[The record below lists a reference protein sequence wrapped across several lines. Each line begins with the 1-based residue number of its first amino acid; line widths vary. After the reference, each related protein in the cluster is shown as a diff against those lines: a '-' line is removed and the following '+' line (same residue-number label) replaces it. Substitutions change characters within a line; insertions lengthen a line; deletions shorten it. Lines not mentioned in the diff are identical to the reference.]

1 MTMNRLNMNK
11 NPLLSITDLI
21 DFPSIKPEHVVPGMK
36 SLIEEAQNTLNVVT
50 QDSTPAT
57 WDDVITPLEKK
68 TLALSRA
75 WGAVSHLMSVCDE
88 PELRKA
94 YNEALPL
101 VTQFWIGLS
110 QSNLSQKY
118 KAIRESDEYAKLSA
132 VRQRIID
139 EELVDFKLAGAF
151 LPDDKKTQ
159 LKSVKEALAQESQKF
174 SENLLDAT
182 NAYSLLVEDEKE
194 LAGIP
199 ADDIASFKETAE
211 AAGQQG
217 WRITLQIPHYLAVL
231 QYAQNRKLRETLYH
245 AYVTRASELD
255 FEGKFNNND
264 VMRRIVELRA
274 QEASLLGYQNYG
286 EVSLATKMAKSPAEV
301 IAFLRD
307 LAQKSL
313 PQAKEDMNEVKTFA
327 KDKLGISDP
336 QSWDLPYASEKLRE
350 ARYSFSDQE
359 VKQYFTLPAVFSG
372 LFGLVQKL
380 FDIRIVKDT
389 APVWHPDVQ
398 FFRIENK
405 DGEKIAQFYMDLYA
419 RPNKRGGAWMDND
432 RTRNR
437 LYGTLQTPV
446 AYLVCNFAKP
456 VGGKP
461 ALLTH
466 DDVLTLFHE
475 FGHGLHHMLSRIEEP
490 AASGINGVEWDAVEC
505 PSQFMENFAWDWTV
519 LESLTSHVQTGEKL
533 PRTLYDKMLAA
544 KNFQS
549 AMAMVRQL
557 EFGLFDMRLHTEF
570 NPQKDTILGLLSNV
584 RKEVAVTH
592 QPDYNRFPN
601 SFSHIFA
608 GGYAAGYYSYK
619 WAEVLSSDAFSL
631 FEETGVLNPE
641 TGKKWLNE
649 VLAVGSSRPAME
661 SFIAFRGRAPR
672 IDALLRHSG
681 IRPIA
686 K

>member
-1 MTMNRLNMNK
+1 MSN
-11 NPLLSITDLI
+11 NPLLSINDLI
-21 DFPSIKPEHVVPGMK
+21 DFPAIKPEHVVPAMK
-36 SLIEEAQNTLNVVT
+36 SLIADAQETLSIVT
-50 QDSTPAT
+50 QDLTSAT

-94 YNEALPL
+94 YNEALPI

-110 QSNLSQKY
+110 QSSLSQKY
-118 KAIRESDEYAKLSA
+118 KAIKESDGFKNLSA
-132 VRQRIID
+132 VRQRIIN
-139 EELVDFKLAGAF
+139 EELIDFKLAGAF
-151 LPDDKKTQ
+151 LPEDKKAE
-159 LKSVKEALAQESQKF
+159 LKTVKETLAQESQKF

-182 NAYSLLVEDEKE
+182 NAYGLLVDDEKD

-199 ADDIASFKETAE
+199 ADDIAAFKETAQ
-211 AAGQQG
+211 AANQEGY
-217 WRITLQIPHYLAVL
+217 RITLQIPHYLAVL

-245 AYVTRASELD
+245 AYVIRASELD
-255 FEGKFNNND
+255 FDGKFNNND

-274 QEASLLGYQNYG
+274 QEARLLGYKNYG
-286 EVSLATKMAKSPAEV
+286 EVSLATKMAKTPQEV
-301 IAFLRD
+301 VAFLRD

-313 PQAKEDMNEVKTFA
+313 PQAKADMAEVKAFA
-327 KDKLGISDP
+327 KDNLGIADP

-350 ARYSFSDQE
+350 ARYAYSDQE
-359 VKQYFTLPAVFSG
+359 VKQYFTLPAVFNG
-372 LFGLVQKL
+372 LFGLVQTL
-380 FDIRIVKDT
+380 FNIRIVKDN

-398 FFRIENK
+398 FFRIENAQ
-405 DGEKIAQFYMDLYA
+405 GEKIAQFYVDLYA

-437 LYGTLQTPV
+437 LYGALQTPV

-456 VGGKP
+456 VGDKP

-490 AASGINGVEWDAVEC
+490 SASGINGVEWDAVEC

-533 PRTLYDKMLAA
+533 PRSLYDKMLAA

-557 EFGLFDMRLHTEF
+557 EFGLFDMLLHTEF
-570 NPQKDTILGLLSNV
+570 DSQKDNILDLLAQV
-584 RKEVAVTH
+584 REEVAVTQ

-601 SFSHIFA
+601 SFSHISA

-649 VLAVGSSRPAME
+649 VLAVGSSRPAMD
-661 SFIAFRGRAPR
+661 SFIAFRGRAPK

-681 IRPIA
+681 IKPIA

>member
-1 MTMNRLNMNK
+1 M
-11 NPLLSITDLI
+11 NPLLTINDLI

-36 SLIEEAQNTLNVVT
+36 ALIAEAQRVLDNVT
-50 QDSTPAT
+50 KESTPAT
-57 WDDVITPLEKK
+57 WENVITPLEKK

-94 YNEALPL
+94 YNEALPI

-118 KAIRESDEYAKLSA
+118 KAIRESEEFKNLSA
-132 VRQRIID
+132 VRQRIVN
-139 EELVDFKLAGAF
+139 EELIDFKLAGAF
-151 LPDDKKTQ
+151 LPKDKKAE
-159 LKSVKEALAQESQKF
+159 LKTVKESLAQESQKF

-182 NAYSLLVEDEKE
+182 NAYGLLVEDEKE

-211 AAGQQG
+211 AADQKGY
-217 WRITLQIPHYLAVL
+217 RITLQIPHYLAVL
-231 QYAQNRKLRETLYH
+231 QYADNRKLRETLYH

-264 VMRRIVELRA
+264 VMNRIVELRA
-274 QEASLLGYQNYG
+274 KEASLLGYRNYG
-286 EVSLATKMAKSPAEV
+286 EVSLATKMAKSPQEV
-301 IAFLRD
+301 VSFLRD

-313 PQAKEDMNEVKTFA
+313 PQAKADMAEVKTFA
-327 KDKLGISDP
+327 KEKLGIDDP

-350 ARYSFSDQE
+350 AQYAFSDQE
-359 VKQYFTLPAVFSG
+359 VKQYFTLPAVFKG
-372 LFGLVQKL
+372 LFGLVQTL
-380 FDIRIVKDT
+380 FNIRIVKDN

-398 FFRIENK
+398 FFRIENAQ
-405 DGEKIAQFYMDLYA
+405 GEKIAQFYMDLYA

-437 LYGTLQTPV
+437 LYGKLQTPV

-456 VGGKP
+456 VGDKP

-519 LESLTSHVQTGEKL
+519 IENLTSHVQTGEKL
-533 PRTLYDKMLAA
+533 PRSLYDKMLAA

-557 EFGLFDMRLHTEF
+557 EFGLFDMLLHTEF
-570 NPQKDTILGLLSNV
+570 DPAKDSIQSLLLKV
-584 RKEVAVTH
+584 RKEVAVTQ

-631 FEETGVLNPE
+631 FEQTGVLNSQ
-641 TGKKWLNE
+641 TGKKWLDE
-649 VLAVGSSRPAME
+649 VLAVGSSRPAMD
-661 SFIAFRGRAPR
+661 SFIAFRGRAPK

-681 IRPIA
+681 IKPIA

>member
-1 MTMNRLNMNK
+1 MSN
-11 NPLLSITDLI
+11 NPLLSINDLI
-21 DFPSIKPEHVVPGMK
+21 DFPAIKPEHVVPAMK
-36 SLIEEAQNTLNVVT
+36 SLIADAQETLSAVT

-68 TLALSRA
+68 TLPLSRA

-88 PELRKA
+88 PQLRKA
-94 YNEALPL
+94 YNEALPI

-110 QSNLSQKY
+110 QSSLSQKY
-118 KAIRESDEYAKLSA
+118 KAIKESDGFRNLSA
-132 VRQRIID
+132 VRQRIIN
-139 EELVDFKLAGAF
+139 EELIDFKLAGAF
-151 LPDDKKTQ
+151 LPEDKKAE
-159 LKSVKEALAQESQKF
+159 LKTVKETLAQESQKF

-182 NAYSLLVEDEKE
+182 NAYGLLVDDEKE

-199 ADDIASFKETAE
+199 ADDIAAFKETAQ
-211 AAGQQG
+211 AANQEGY
-217 WRITLQIPHYLAVL
+217 RITLQIPHYLAVL

-245 AYVTRASELD
+245 AYVIRASELD
-255 FEGKFNNND
+255 FDGKFNNND
-264 VMRRIVELRA
+264 VMRRIVDLRA
-274 QEASLLGYQNYG
+274 QEARLLGYRNYG
-286 EVSLATKMAKSPAEV
+286 EVSLATKMAKTHEEV
-301 IAFLRD
+301 VAFLRD

-313 PQAKEDMNEVKTFA
+313 PQAKADMAEVKAFA
-327 KDKLGISDP
+327 KDNLGIADP

-350 ARYSFSDQE
+350 ARYAYSDQE
-359 VKQYFTLPAVFSG
+359 VKQYFTLPAVFNG
-372 LFGLVQKL
+372 LFGLVQTL
-380 FDIRIVKDT
+380 FNIRIVKDN
-389 APVWHPDVQ
+389 ASVWHPDVQ
-398 FFRIENK
+398 FFRIENAQ
-405 DGEKIAQFYMDLYA
+405 GEKIAQFYVDLYA

-437 LYGTLQTPV
+437 LYGALQTPV

-456 VGGKP
+456 VGDKP

-490 AASGINGVEWDAVEC
+490 SASGINGVEWDAVEC

-533 PRTLYDKMLAA
+533 PRSLYDKMLAA

-557 EFGLFDMRLHTEF
+557 EFGLFDMLLHTKF
-570 NPQKDTILGLLSNV
+570 DSQKDNILDLLAEV
-584 RKEVAVTH
+584 RKEVAVTK

-649 VLAVGSSRPAME
+649 VLAVGSSRPAMD
-661 SFIAFRGRAPR
+661 SFIAFRGRAPK

-681 IRPIA
+681 IKPIA

>member
-1 MTMNRLNMNK
+1 MSN
-11 NPLLSITDLI
+11 NPLLSINDLI
-21 DFPSIKPEHVVPGMK
+21 DFPAIKPEHVVPAMK
-36 SLIEEAQNTLNVVT
+36 SLIADAQETLSIVT
-50 QDSTPAT
+50 QDLTPAT

-88 PELRKA
+88 PQLRKA
-94 YNEALPL
+94 YNEALPI

-110 QSNLSQKY
+110 QSSLSQKY
-118 KAIRESDEYAKLSA
+118 KAIKESDGFKNLSA
-132 VRQRIID
+132 VRQRIIN
-139 EELVDFKLAGAF
+139 EELIDFKLAGAF
-151 LPDDKKTQ
+151 LPEDRKAELKT
-159 LKSVKEALAQESQKF
+159 VKETLAQESQKF

-182 NAYSLLVEDEKE
+182 NAYGLLVDDEKG

-199 ADDIASFKETAE
+199 ADDIAAFKETAQ
-211 AAGQQG
+211 AANQEGY
-217 WRITLQIPHYLAVL
+217 RITLQIPHYLAVL

-245 AYVTRASELD
+245 AYVIRASELD
-255 FEGKFNNND
+255 FDGKFNNND
-264 VMRRIVELRA
+264 VMRRIVDLRA
-274 QEASLLGYQNYG
+274 QEARLLGYRNYG
-286 EVSLATKMAKSPAEV
+286 EVSLATKMAKTPEEV
-301 IAFLRD
+301 VAFLRD

-313 PQAKEDMNEVKTFA
+313 PQAKADMAEVKAFA
-327 KDKLGISDP
+327 KDNLGIADP

-350 ARYSFSDQE
+350 ARYAYSDQE
-359 VKQYFTLPAVFSG
+359 VKQYFTLPAVFNG
-372 LFGLVQKL
+372 LFGLVQTL
-380 FDIRIVKDT
+380 FNIRIVKDN

-398 FFRIENK
+398 FFRIENAQ
-405 DGEKIAQFYMDLYA
+405 GEKIAQFYVDLYA

-437 LYGTLQTPV
+437 LYGALQTPV

-456 VGGKP
+456 VGDKP

-490 AASGINGVEWDAVEC
+490 SASGINGVEWDAVEC

-519 LESLTSHVQTGEKL
+519 LGSLTSHVQTGEKL
-533 PRTLYDKMLAA
+533 PRSLYDKMLAA

-557 EFGLFDMRLHTEF
+557 EFGLFDMLLHTEF
-570 NPQKDTILGLLSNV
+570 DSQKDNILDLLAQV
-584 RKEVAVTH
+584 RKEVAVTQ

-631 FEETGVLNPE
+631 FEETGILNPE

-649 VLAVGSSRPAME
+649 VLAVGSSRPAMD
-661 SFIAFRGRAPR
+661 SFIAFRGRAPK

-681 IRPIA
+681 IKPIA

>member
-1 MTMNRLNMNK
+1 MSN
-11 NPLLSITDLI
+11 NPLLSINDLI
-21 DFPSIKPEHVVPGMK
+21 DFPAIKPEHVVPAMK
-36 SLIEEAQNTLNVVT
+36 SLIADAQETLTAVT

-57 WDDVITPLEKK
+57 WDDVITPLEKN
-68 TLALSRA
+68 TLSLSRA

-94 YNEALPL
+94 YNEALPI

-110 QSNLSQKY
+110 QSSLSQKY
-118 KAIRESDEYAKLSA
+118 KAIKESDGFKNLSA
-132 VRQRIID
+132 VRQRIIN
-139 EELVDFKLAGAF
+139 EELIDFKLAGAF
-151 LPDDKKTQ
+151 LPEDRKAELKT
-159 LKSVKEALAQESQKF
+159 VKETLAQESQKF

-182 NAYSLLVEDEKE
+182 NAYGLLVDDEKE

-199 ADDIASFKETAE
+199 ADDIAAFKETAQ
-211 AAGQQG
+211 AANQEGY
-217 WRITLQIPHYLAVL
+217 RITLQIPHYLAVL

-245 AYVTRASELD
+245 AYVIRASELD
-255 FEGKFNNND
+255 FDGKFNNND

-274 QEASLLGYQNYG
+274 QEARLLGYKNYG
-286 EVSLATKMAKSPAEV
+286 EVSLATKMAKTPQEV
-301 IAFLRD
+301 VAFLRD

-313 PQAKEDMNEVKTFA
+313 PQAKADMAEVKAFA
-327 KDKLGISDP
+327 KDNLGIADP

-350 ARYSFSDQE
+350 ARYAYSDQE
-359 VKQYFTLPAVFSG
+359 VKQYFTLPAVFNG
-372 LFGLVQKL
+372 LFGLVQTL
-380 FDIRIVKDT
+380 FNIRIVKDN

-398 FFRIENK
+398 FFRIENAQ
-405 DGEKIAQFYMDLYA
+405 GEKIAQFYVDLYA

-437 LYGTLQTPV
+437 LYGSLQTPV

-456 VGGKP
+456 VGDKP

-490 AASGINGVEWDAVEC
+490 SASGINGVEWDAVEC

-533 PRTLYDKMLAA
+533 PRSLYDKMLAA

-549 AMAMVRQL
+549 AMAMVHQL
-557 EFGLFDMRLHTEF
+557 EFGLFDMLLHTEF
-570 NPQKDTILGLLSNV
+570 DSQKDNILDLLAEV
-584 RKEVAVTH
+584 RKEVAVTK

-649 VLAVGSSRPAME
+649 VLAVGSSRPAMD

-681 IRPIA
+681 IKPIA

>member
-1 MTMNRLNMNK
+1 MSN
-11 NPLLSITDLI
+11 NPLLSINDLI
-21 DFPSIKPEHVVPGMK
+21 DFPAIKPEHVVPAMK
-36 SLIEEAQNTLNVVT
+36 SLIADAQETLSIVT
-50 QDSTPAT
+50 QDLTPAT

-88 PELRKA
+88 PQLRNA
-94 YNEALPL
+94 YNEALPI

-110 QSNLSQKY
+110 QSSLSQKY
-118 KAIRESDEYAKLSA
+118 KAIKESDGFKNLSA
-132 VRQRIID
+132 VRQRIIN
-139 EELVDFKLAGAF
+139 EELIDFKLAGAF
-151 LPDDKKTQ
+151 LPEDKKAE
-159 LKSVKEALAQESQKF
+159 LKTVKETLAQESQKF

-182 NAYSLLVEDEKE
+182 NAYGLLVDDEKD

-199 ADDIASFKETAE
+199 ADDIAAFKETAQ
-211 AAGQQG
+211 AANQEGY
-217 WRITLQIPHYLAVL
+217 RITLQIPHYLAVL

-245 AYVTRASELD
+245 AYVIRASELD
-255 FEGKFNNND
+255 FDGKFNNND
-264 VMRRIVELRA
+264 VMRRIVDLRA
-274 QEASLLGYQNYG
+274 QEARLLGYRNYG
-286 EVSLATKMAKSPAEV
+286 EVSLATKMAKTPEEV
-301 IAFLRD
+301 VAFLRD

-313 PQAKEDMNEVKTFA
+313 PQAKADMAEVKAFA
-327 KDKLGISDP
+327 KDNLGIADP

-350 ARYSFSDQE
+350 ARYAYSDQE
-359 VKQYFTLPAVFSG
+359 VKQYFTLPAVFNG
-372 LFGLVQKL
+372 LFGLVQTL
-380 FDIRIVKDT
+380 FNIRIVKDN

-398 FFRIENK
+398 FFRIENAQ
-405 DGEKIAQFYMDLYA
+405 GEKIAQFYVDLYA

-437 LYGTLQTPV
+437 LYGALQTPV

-456 VGGKP
+456 VGDKP

-490 AASGINGVEWDAVEC
+490 SASGINGVEWDAVEC

-533 PRTLYDKMLAA
+533 PRSLYDKMLAA

-557 EFGLFDMRLHTEF
+557 EFGLFDMLLHTEF
-570 NPQKDTILGLLSNV
+570 DSQKDNILDLLAEV
-584 RKEVAVTH
+584 RKEVAVTK

-641 TGKKWLNE
+641 TGQKWLNE
-649 VLAVGSSRPAME
+649 VLAVGSSRPAMD
-661 SFIAFRGRAPR
+661 SFIAFRGRAPK

-681 IRPIA
+681 IKPIA

>member
-1 MTMNRLNMNK
+1 MSN
-11 NPLLSITDLI
+11 NPLLSINDLI
-21 DFPSIKPEHVVPGMK
+21 DFPAIKPEHVVPAMK
-36 SLIEEAQNTLNVVT
+36 SLIADAQETLATVT

-68 TLALSRA
+68 TLSLSRA

-88 PELRKA
+88 PQLRKA
-94 YNEALPL
+94 YNEALPI

-110 QSNLSQKY
+110 QSSLSQKY
-118 KAIRESDEYAKLSA
+118 KAIKESDGFRNLSA
-132 VRQRIID
+132 VHQRIIN
-139 EELVDFKLAGAF
+139 EELIDFKLAGAF
-151 LPDDKKTQ
+151 LPEDKKAE
-159 LKSVKEALAQESQKF
+159 LKTVKETLAQESQKF

-182 NAYSLLVEDEKE
+182 NAYGLLVDDEKE

-199 ADDIASFKETAE
+199 ADDIAAFKETAQ
-211 AAGQQG
+211 ATNQDGY
-217 WRITLQIPHYLAVL
+217 RITLQIPHYLAVL

-245 AYVTRASELD
+245 AYVIRASELD
-255 FEGKFNNND
+255 FDGKFNNND
-264 VMRRIVELRA
+264 VMRHIVELRA
-274 QEASLLGYQNYG
+274 QEARLLGYKNYG
-286 EVSLATKMAKSPAEV
+286 EVSLATKMAKAPQEV
-301 IAFLRD
+301 VAFLRD

-313 PQAKEDMNEVKTFA
+313 PQAKADMAEVKAFA
-327 KDKLGISDP
+327 RDNLGIADP

-350 ARYSFSDQE
+350 ARYAYSDQE
-359 VKQYFTLPAVFSG
+359 VKQYFTLPAVFNG
-372 LFGLVQKL
+372 LFGLVQTL
-380 FDIRIVKDT
+380 FNIRIVKDN

-398 FFRIENK
+398 FFRIENAQ
-405 DGEKIAQFYMDLYA
+405 GEKIAQFYVDLYA

-437 LYGTLQTPV
+437 LYGSLQTPV

-456 VGGKP
+456 VGDKP

-490 AASGINGVEWDAVEC
+490 SASGINGVEWDAVEC

-533 PRTLYDKMLAA
+533 PRSLYDKMLAA

-557 EFGLFDMRLHTEF
+557 EFGLFDMLLHTEF
-570 NPQKDTILGLLSNV
+570 DSQKDNILDLLAEV
-584 RKEVAVTH
+584 RKEVAVTQ

-649 VLAVGSSRPAME
+649 VLAVGSSRPAMD
-661 SFIAFRGRAPR
+661 SFIAFRGRAPK

-681 IRPIA
+681 IKPIA

>member
-1 MTMNRLNMNK
+1 M
-11 NPLLSITDLI
+11 NPLLTLNDLI

-36 SLIEEAQNTLNVVT
+36 TLIAEAQAVLDNVT
-50 QDSTPAT
+50 KESTPAT
-57 WDDVITPLEKK
+57 WEDVITPLEKK
-68 TLALSRA
+68 TLTLSRA

-94 YNEALPL
+94 YNEALPI

-118 KAIRESDEYAKLSA
+118 KAIRESEEFKNLSA
-132 VRQRIID
+132 VRQRIVN
-139 EELVDFKLAGAF
+139 EELIDFKLAGAF
-151 LPDDKKTQ
+151 LPKDKKAE
-159 LKSVKEALAQESQKF
+159 LKTVKESLAQESQKF

-182 NAYSLLVEDEKE
+182 NAYGLLVEDEKE

-211 AAGQQG
+211 AADQKGY
-217 WRITLQIPHYLAVL
+217 RITLQIPHYLAVL
-231 QYAQNRKLRETLYH
+231 QYADNRKLRETLYH

-264 VMRRIVELRA
+264 VMNRIVELRA
-274 QEASLLGYQNYG
+274 KEASLLGYRNYG
-286 EVSLATKMAKSPAEV
+286 EVSLATKMAKSPQEV
-301 IAFLRD
+301 VSFLRD

-313 PQAKEDMNEVKTFA
+313 PQAKADMAEVKTFA
-327 KDKLGISDP
+327 KEKLGIDDP

-350 ARYSFSDQE
+350 AQYAFSDQE
-359 VKQYFTLPAVFSG
+359 VKQYFTLPAVFKG
-372 LFGLVQKL
+372 LFGLVQTL
-380 FDIRIVKDT
+380 FNIRIVKDN
-389 APVWHPDVQ
+389 APVWHPDVK
-398 FFRIENK
+398 FFRIENAQ
-405 DGEKIAQFYMDLYA
+405 GEKIAQFYMDLYA

-437 LYGTLQTPV
+437 LYGELQTPV

-456 VGGKP
+456 VGDKP

-519 LESLTSHVQTGEKL
+519 IENLTSHVQTGEKL
-533 PRTLYDKMLAA
+533 PRSLYDKMLAA

-557 EFGLFDMRLHTEF
+557 EFGLFDMLLHTEF
-570 NPQKDTILGLLSNV
+570 DPAKDSIQSLLLKV

-631 FEETGVLNPE
+631 FEETGVLNSQ
-641 TGKKWLNE
+641 TGKKWLDE
-649 VLAVGSSRPAME
+649 VLAVGSSRPAMD
-661 SFIAFRGRAPR
+661 SFIAFRGRAPK
-672 IDALLRHSG
+672 IDALLRRSG
-681 IRPIA
+681 IKPIA

>member
-1 MTMNRLNMNK
+1 MSN
-11 NPLLSITDLI
+11 NPLLSINDLI
-21 DFPSIKPEHVVPGMK
+21 DFPEIKPEHVVPAMK
-36 SLIEEAQNTLNVVT
+36 SLIADAQETLTAVT

-88 PELRKA
+88 PQLRKA
-94 YNEALPL
+94 YNEALPI

-110 QSNLSQKY
+110 QSSLSQKY
-118 KAIRESDEYAKLSA
+118 KAIKESDGFRNLSA
-132 VRQRIID
+132 VRQRIIN
-139 EELVDFKLAGAF
+139 EELIDFKLAGAF
-151 LPDDKKTQ
+151 LPEDKKAE
-159 LKSVKEALAQESQKF
+159 LKTVKETLAQESQKF

-182 NAYSLLVEDEKE
+182 NAYGLLVDDEKE

-199 ADDIASFKETAE
+199 ADDIAAFKETAQ
-211 AAGQQG
+211 AANQEGY
-217 WRITLQIPHYLAVL
+217 RITLQIPHYLAVL

-245 AYVTRASELD
+245 AYVIRASELD
-255 FEGKFNNND
+255 FDGKFSNND
-264 VMRRIVELRA
+264 VMRRIVDLRA
-274 QEASLLGYQNYG
+274 QEARLLGYRNYG
-286 EVSLATKMAKSPAEV
+286 EVSLATKMAKTPEEV
-301 IAFLRD
+301 VAFLRD

-313 PQAKEDMNEVKTFA
+313 PQAKADMAEVKAFA
-327 KDKLGISDP
+327 KDNLGIADP

-350 ARYSFSDQE
+350 ARYAYSDQE
-359 VKQYFTLPAVFSG
+359 VKQYFTLPAVFNG
-372 LFGLVQKL
+372 LFGLVQTL
-380 FDIRIVKDT
+380 FNIRIVNDN

-398 FFRIENK
+398 FFRIENAQ
-405 DGEKIAQFYMDLYA
+405 GEKIAQFYVDLYA

-437 LYGTLQTPV
+437 LYGALQTPV

-456 VGGKP
+456 VGDKP

-490 AASGINGVEWDAVEC
+490 SASGINGVEWDAVEC

-533 PRTLYDKMLAA
+533 PRSLYDKMLAA

-557 EFGLFDMRLHTEF
+557 EFGLFDMLLHTEF
-570 NPQKDTILGLLSNV
+570 DSQKDNILDLLAEV
-584 RKEVAVTH
+584 RKEVAVTK

-641 TGKKWLNE
+641 TGQKWLNE
-649 VLAVGSSRPAME
+649 VLAVGSSRPAMD
-661 SFIAFRGRAPR
+661 SFIAFRGRAPK

-681 IRPIA
+681 IKPIA

>member
-1 MTMNRLNMNK
+1 MST

-21 DFPSIKPEHVVPGMK
+21 DFPAIKPKHVVPGMK
-36 SLIEEAQNTLNVVT
+36 ALIDDAQKTLTVVT

-57 WDDVITPLEKK
+57 WDDVISPLEKK

-94 YNEALPL
+94 YNEALPI

-118 KAIRESDEYAKLSA
+118 KAIKEGREFKKLSS
-132 VRQRIID
+132 VRQRIIN
-139 EELVDFKLAGAF
+139 EELIDFKLAGAF
-151 LPDDKKTQ
+151 LPADKKAE
-159 LKSVKEALAQESQKF
+159 LKKVKETLAQESQKF

-182 NAYSLLVEDEKE
+182 NAYGLLVEDEKE

-211 AAGQQG
+211 AAGQKG
-217 WRITLQIPHYLAVL
+217 YRITLQVPHYLAVL

-245 AYVTRASELD
+245 PYVTRASEFD
-255 FEGKFNNND
+255 FEGKFNNNE
-264 VMRRIVELRA
+264 VMRHIVQLREE
-274 QEASLLGYQNYG
+274 EAKLLGYKNYG
-286 EVSLATKMAKSPAEV
+286 EVSLATKMADSPEQV
-301 IAFLRD
+301 VSFLRD
-307 LAQKSL
+307 LAHKSL
-313 PQAKEDMNEVKTFA
+313 PQAKADMTEVKAFA
-327 KDKLGISDP
+327 KEKLGIDDP

-350 ARYSFSDQE
+350 AQYAFSDQE
-359 VKQYFTLPAVFSG
+359 VKQYFTLPAVFGG
-372 LFGLVQKL
+372 LFGLVQTL
-380 FDIRIVKDT
+380 FNIRIVKDT
-389 APVWHPDVQ
+389 APIWHPDVQ
-398 FFRIENK
+398 FFRIENEQ
-405 DGEKIAQFYMDLYA
+405 GEKIAQFYMDIYA

-437 LYGTLQTPV
+437 LYGELQTPV

-456 VGGKP
+456 VGDKP

-533 PRTLYDKMLAA
+533 PRALFEKMLAA

-557 EFGLFDMRLHTEF
+557 EFGLFDMFLHTQF
-570 NPQKDTILGLLSNV
+570 NAQKDSILDLLNNV
-584 RKEVAVTH
+584 RKEVAVTD
-592 QPDYNRFPN
+592 QPAYNRFAN

-631 FEETGVLNPE
+631 FEETGILNPQ
-641 TGKKWLNE
+641 TGKKWLDE

-681 IRPIA
+681 IKPFA

>member
-1 MTMNRLNMNK
+1 MSN
-11 NPLLSITDLI
+11 NPLLSINDLI
-21 DFPSIKPEHVVPGMK
+21 DFPAIKPEHVVPAMK
-36 SLIEEAQNTLNVVT
+36 SLIADAQETLTAVT

-88 PELRKA
+88 PQLRKA
-94 YNEALPL
+94 YNEALPI

-110 QSNLSQKY
+110 QSSLSQKY
-118 KAIRESDEYAKLSA
+118 KAIKESDGFRNLSA
-132 VRQRIID
+132 VRQRIIN
-139 EELVDFKLAGAF
+139 EELIDFKLAGAF
-151 LPDDKKTQ
+151 LPEDKKAE
-159 LKSVKEALAQESQKF
+159 LKTVKETLAQESQKF

-182 NAYSLLVEDEKE
+182 NAYGLLVDDEKE

-199 ADDIASFKETAE
+199 ADDIAAFKETAQ
-211 AAGQQG
+211 AANQEGY
-217 WRITLQIPHYLAVL
+217 RITLQIPHYLAVL

-245 AYVTRASELD
+245 AYVIRASELD
-255 FEGKFNNND
+255 FDGKFNNND
-264 VMRRIVELRA
+264 VMRRIVDLRA
-274 QEASLLGYQNYG
+274 QEARLLGYRNYG
-286 EVSLATKMAKSPAEV
+286 EVSLATKMAKTPEEV
-301 IAFLRD
+301 VAFLRD

-313 PQAKEDMNEVKTFA
+313 PQAKADMAEVKAFA
-327 KDKLGISDP
+327 KDNLGIADP

-350 ARYSFSDQE
+350 ARYAYSDQE

-372 LFGLVQKL
+372 LFGLVQTL
-380 FDIRIVKDT
+380 FNIRIVKDN

-398 FFRIENK
+398 FFRIENAQ
-405 DGEKIAQFYMDLYA
+405 GEKIAQFYVDLYA

-437 LYGTLQTPV
+437 LYGSLQTPV

-456 VGGKP
+456 VGDKP

-490 AASGINGVEWDAVEC
+490 SASGINGVEWDAVEC

-533 PRTLYDKMLAA
+533 PRSLYDKMLAA

-557 EFGLFDMRLHTEF
+557 AFGLFDMLLHTEF
-570 NPQKDTILGLLSNV
+570 DSQKDNILDLLAEV
-584 RKEVAVTH
+584 RKEVAVTK

-641 TGKKWLNE
+641 TGQKWLNE
-649 VLAVGSSRPAME
+649 VLAVGSSRPAMD
-661 SFIAFRGRAPR
+661 SFIAFRGRAPK

-681 IRPIA
+681 IKPIA

>member
-1 MTMNRLNMNK
+1 MSN
-11 NPLLSITDLI
+11 NPLLSINDLI
-21 DFPSIKPEHVVPGMK
+21 DFPAIKPEHVVPAMK
-36 SLIEEAQNTLNVVT
+36 SLIADAQETLATVT

-68 TLALSRA
+68 TLSLSRA

-88 PELRKA
+88 PQLRKA
-94 YNEALPL
+94 YNEALPI

-110 QSNLSQKY
+110 QSSLSQKY
-118 KAIRESDEYAKLSA
+118 KAIKESDGFRNLSA
-132 VRQRIID
+132 VHQRIIN
-139 EELVDFKLAGAF
+139 EELIDFKLAGAF
-151 LPDDKKTQ
+151 LPEDKKAE
-159 LKSVKEALAQESQKF
+159 LKTVKETLAQESQKF

-182 NAYSLLVEDEKE
+182 NAYGLLVDDEKE

-199 ADDIASFKETAE
+199 DDDIVAFKETAQ
-211 AAGQQG
+211 AANQEGY
-217 WRITLQIPHYLAVL
+217 RITLQIPHYLAVL

-245 AYVTRASELD
+245 AYVIRASELD
-255 FEGKFNNND
+255 FDGKFNNND

-274 QEASLLGYQNYG
+274 QEARLLGYKNYG
-286 EVSLATKMAKSPAEV
+286 EVSLATKMAKTPQEV
-301 IAFLRD
+301 VAFLRD

-313 PQAKEDMNEVKTFA
+313 PQAKADMAEVKAFA
-327 KDKLGISDP
+327 KDNLGIADP

-350 ARYSFSDQE
+350 ARYAYSDQE
-359 VKQYFTLPAVFSG
+359 VKQYFTLPAVFNG
-372 LFGLVQKL
+372 LFGLVQTL
-380 FDIRIVKDT
+380 FNIRIVKDN
-389 APVWHPDVQ
+389 APVWYPDVQ
-398 FFRIENK
+398 FFRIENAQ
-405 DGEKIAQFYMDLYA
+405 GEKIAQFYVDLYA

-437 LYGTLQTPV
+437 LYGSLQTPV

-456 VGGKP
+456 VGDKP

-490 AASGINGVEWDAVEC
+490 SASGINGVEWDAVEC

-533 PRTLYDKMLAA
+533 PRSLYDKMLAA

-557 EFGLFDMRLHTEF
+557 EFGLFDMLLHTEF
-570 NPQKDTILGLLSNV
+570 DSQKDNILDLLAQV
-584 RKEVAVTH
+584 RKEVAVTQ

-649 VLAVGSSRPAME
+649 VLAVGSSRPAMD
-661 SFIAFRGRAPR
+661 SFIAFRGRAPK

-681 IRPIA
+681 IKPIA
-686 K
+686 NKEAV

>member
-1 MTMNRLNMNK
+1 MSN
-11 NPLLSITDLI
+11 NPLLSINDLI
-21 DFPSIKPEHVVPGMK
+21 DFPVIKPEHVVPAMK
-36 SLIEEAQNTLNVVT
+36 SLIADAQETLTAVT

-68 TLALSRA
+68 TLSLSRA

-88 PELRKA
+88 PQLRKA
-94 YNEALPL
+94 YNEALPI

-110 QSNLSQKY
+110 QSSLSQKY
-118 KAIRESDEYAKLSA
+118 KAIKESDGFKNLSA
-132 VRQRIID
+132 VRQRIIN
-139 EELVDFKLAGAF
+139 EELIDFKLAGAF
-151 LPDDKKTQ
+151 LPEDRKAELKT
-159 LKSVKEALAQESQKF
+159 VKETLAQESQKF

-182 NAYSLLVEDEKE
+182 NAYGLLVDDEKE
-194 LAGIP
+194 LGGIP
-199 ADDIASFKETAE
+199 DDDIAAFKETAQ
-211 AAGQQG
+211 AANQEGY
-217 WRITLQIPHYLAVL
+217 RITLQIPHYLAVL

-245 AYVTRASELD
+245 AYVIRASELD
-255 FEGKFNNND
+255 FDGKFNNND
-264 VMRRIVELRA
+264 VMRRIVDLRA
-274 QEASLLGYQNYG
+274 QEARLLGYRNYG
-286 EVSLATKMAKSPAEV
+286 EVSLATKMAKTPEEV
-301 IAFLRD
+301 VAFLRD

-313 PQAKEDMNEVKTFA
+313 PQAKADMAEVKAFA
-327 KDKLGISDP
+327 KDNLGIADP

-350 ARYSFSDQE
+350 ARYAYSDQE
-359 VKQYFTLPAVFSG
+359 VKQYFTLPAVFNG
-372 LFGLVQKL
+372 LFGLVQTL
-380 FDIRIVKDT
+380 FNIRIVKDN

-398 FFRIENK
+398 FFRIENAQ
-405 DGEKIAQFYMDLYA
+405 GEKIAQFYVDLYA

-437 LYGTLQTPV
+437 LYGSLQTPV

-456 VGGKP
+456 VGDKP

-490 AASGINGVEWDAVEC
+490 SASGINGVEWDAVEC

-533 PRTLYDKMLAA
+533 PRSLYDKMLAA

-557 EFGLFDMRLHTEF
+557 EFGLFDMLLHTEF
-570 NPQKDTILGLLSNV
+570 DSQKDNILDLLAQV
-584 RKEVAVTH
+584 RKEVAVTQ

-649 VLAVGSSRPAME
+649 VLAVGSSRPAMD
-661 SFIAFRGRAPR
+661 SFIAFRGRAPK

-681 IRPIA
+681 IKPIA

>member
-1 MTMNRLNMNK
+1 MSN
-11 NPLLSITDLI
+11 NPLLSITNLI
-21 DFPSIKPEHVVPGMK
+21 DFPAIKPEHVVPGMK
-36 SLIEEAQNTLNVVT
+36 ALIEEAQAALTEVT
-50 QDSTPAT
+50 KDTTPAT
-57 WDDVITPLEKK
+57 WDDVIAPLERK

-88 PELRKA
+88 PNLRKA
-94 YNEALPL
+94 YNEALPI

-118 KAIRESDEYAKLSA
+118 KAIKESESFKSLSA
-132 VRQRIID
+132 VRQRIIN
-139 EELVDFKLAGAF
+139 EELIDFKLAGAF
-151 LPDDKKTQ
+151 LPDEQKAELKT
-159 LKSVKEALAQESQKF
+159 VKESLAQESQKF

-211 AAGQQG
+211 ANNQKGF
-217 WRITLQIPHYLAVL
+217 RITLQVPHYLAVL

-245 AYVTRASELD
+245 AYVTRASEFD
-255 FEGKFNNND
+255 FDGKFNNND
-264 VMRRIVELRA
+264 VMRRIVALREK
-274 QEASLLGYQNYG
+274 EAKILGYHNYG
-286 EVSLATKMAKSPAEV
+286 EVSLATKMAESPEQV

-307 LAQKSL
+307 LAHKSL
-313 PQAKEDMNEVKTFA
+313 PQAKTDMAEVKTFA
-327 KDKLGISDP
+327 KEKLGIDDP
-336 QSWDLPYASEKLRE
+336 QSWDLPFASEKLRE
-350 ARYSFSDQE
+350 ARYAYSDQE
-359 VKQYFTLPAVFSG
+359 VKQYFTLPAVFKG
-372 LFGLVQKL
+372 LFGLVQTL
-380 FDIRIVKDT
+380 FNIRIVKDT
-389 APVWHPDVQ
+389 APMWHPDVQ
-398 FFRIENK
+398 FFRIENDK
-405 DGEKIAQFYMDLYA
+405 GEKIAQFYMDLYA

-437 LYGTLQTPV
+437 LYGALQTPV

-456 VGGKP
+456 VGDKP

-505 PSQFMENFAWDWTV
+505 PSQFMENFAWDWSV
-519 LESLTSHVQTGEKL
+519 LENLTSHVKTGEKL
-533 PRTLYDKMLAA
+533 PRALYDKMLAA

-557 EFGLFDMRLHTEF
+557 EFGLFDMLLHTSF
-570 NPQKDTILGLLSNV
+570 DSSKDDILTLLNEV
-584 RKEVAVTH
+584 RKEVAVTV
-592 QPDYNRFPN
+592 QPDYNRFAN

-649 VLAVGSSRPAME
+649 VLAVGSSRPAMD

-681 IRPIA
+681 IKPAA

>member
-1 MTMNRLNMNK
+1 MSN
-11 NPLLSITDLI
+11 NPLLSINDLI
-21 DFPSIKPEHVVPGMK
+21 DFPAIKPEHVVPAMK
-36 SLIEEAQNTLNVVT
+36 SLIADAQETLSIVT
-50 QDSTPAT
+50 QDLTPAT

-94 YNEALPL
+94 YNEALPI

-110 QSNLSQKY
+110 QSSLSQKY
-118 KAIRESDEYAKLSA
+118 KAIKESDGFKNLSA
-132 VRQRIID
+132 VRQRIIN
-139 EELVDFKLAGAF
+139 EELIDFKLAGAF
-151 LPDDKKTQ
+151 LPEDKKAE
-159 LKSVKEALAQESQKF
+159 LKTVKETLAQESQKF

-182 NAYSLLVEDEKE
+182 NAYGLLVDDEKD

-199 ADDIASFKETAE
+199 ADDIAAFKETAQ
-211 AAGQQG
+211 AANQEGY
-217 WRITLQIPHYLAVL
+217 RITLQIPHYLAVL

-245 AYVTRASELD
+245 AYVIRASELD
-255 FEGKFNNND
+255 FDGKFNNND
-264 VMRRIVELRA
+264 VMRRIVDLRA
-274 QEASLLGYQNYG
+274 QEARLLGYRNYG
-286 EVSLATKMAKSPAEV
+286 EVSLATKMAKTPEEV
-301 IAFLRD
+301 VAFLRD

-313 PQAKEDMNEVKTFA
+313 PQAKADMAEVKAFA
-327 KDKLGISDP
+327 KDSLGIADP

-350 ARYSFSDQE
+350 ARYAYSDQE
-359 VKQYFTLPAVFSG
+359 VKQYFTLPAVFNG
-372 LFGLVQKL
+372 LFGLVQTL
-380 FDIRIVKDT
+380 FNIRIVKDN

-398 FFRIENK
+398 FFRIENAQ
-405 DGEKIAQFYMDLYA
+405 GEKIAQFYVDLYA

-437 LYGTLQTPV
+437 LYGSLQTPV

-456 VGGKP
+456 VGDKP

-490 AASGINGVEWDAVEC
+490 SASGINGVEWDAVEC

-533 PRTLYDKMLAA
+533 PRSLYDKMLAA

-557 EFGLFDMRLHTEF
+557 EFGLFDMLLHTKF
-570 NPQKDTILGLLSNV
+570 DSQKDNILDLLAQV
-584 RKEVAVTH
+584 REEVAVTQ

-649 VLAVGSSRPAME
+649 VLAVGSSRPAMD
-661 SFIAFRGRAPR
+661 SFIAFRGRAPK

-681 IRPIA
+681 IKPIA

>member
-1 MTMNRLNMNK
+1 MSN
-11 NPLLSITDLI
+11 NPLLSINDLI
-21 DFPSIKPEHVVPGMK
+21 DFPAIKPEHVVPAMK
-36 SLIEEAQNTLNVVT
+36 SLIADAQETLSIVT
-50 QDSTPAT
+50 QDLTPAT

-88 PELRKA
+88 PQLRKA
-94 YNEALPL
+94 YNEALPI

-110 QSNLSQKY
+110 QSSLSQKY
-118 KAIRESDEYAKLSA
+118 KAIKESDGFKNLSA
-132 VRQRIID
+132 VRQRIIN
-139 EELVDFKLAGAF
+139 EELIDFKLAGAF
-151 LPDDKKTQ
+151 LPEDKKAE
-159 LKSVKEALAQESQKF
+159 LKTVKETLAQESQKF

-182 NAYSLLVEDEKE
+182 NAYGLLVDDEKD

-199 ADDIASFKETAE
+199 ADDIAAFKETAQ
-211 AAGQQG
+211 AANQEGY
-217 WRITLQIPHYLAVL
+217 RITLQIPHYLAVL

-245 AYVTRASELD
+245 AYVIRASELD
-255 FEGKFNNND
+255 FDGKFNNND
-264 VMRRIVELRA
+264 VMRRIVDLRA
-274 QEASLLGYQNYG
+274 QEARLLGYRNYG
-286 EVSLATKMAKSPAEV
+286 EVSLATKMAKTPEEV
-301 IAFLRD
+301 VAFLRD

-313 PQAKEDMNEVKTFA
+313 PQAKADMAEVKAFA
-327 KDKLGISDP
+327 KDSLGIADP

-350 ARYSFSDQE
+350 ARYAYSDQE
-359 VKQYFTLPAVFSG
+359 VKQYFTLPAVFNG
-372 LFGLVQKL
+372 LFGLVQTL
-380 FDIRIVKDT
+380 FNIRIVKDN
-389 APVWHPDVQ
+389 APLWHPDVQ
-398 FFRIENK
+398 FFRIENAQ
-405 DGEKIAQFYMDLYA
+405 GEKIAQFYVDLYA

-437 LYGTLQTPV
+437 LYGSLQTPV

-456 VGGKP
+456 VGDKP

-490 AASGINGVEWDAVEC
+490 SASGINGVEWDAVEC

-533 PRTLYDKMLAA
+533 PRSLYDKMLAA

-557 EFGLFDMRLHTEF
+557 EFGLFDMLLHTKF
-570 NPQKDTILGLLSNV
+570 DSQKDNILDLLAQV
-584 RKEVAVTH
+584 RKEVAVTQ

-649 VLAVGSSRPAME
+649 VLAVGSSRPAMD
-661 SFIAFRGRAPR
+661 SFIAFRGRAPK

-681 IRPIA
+681 IKPIA

>member
-1 MTMNRLNMNK
+1 M
-11 NPLLSITDLI
+11 NPLLTINDLI

-36 SLIEEAQNTLNVVT
+36 TLIAEAQAVLDNVT
-50 QDSTPAT
+50 KESTPAT
-57 WDDVITPLEKK
+57 WEDVVTPLEKK
-68 TLALSRA
+68 TLTLSRA

-94 YNEALPL
+94 YNEALPI

-118 KAIRESDEYAKLSA
+118 KAIRESEGFKDLSA
-132 VRQRIID
+132 VRQRIVN
-139 EELVDFKLAGAF
+139 EELIDFKLAGAF
-151 LPDDKKTQ
+151 LPEDKKAE
-159 LKSVKEALAQESQKF
+159 LKKVKESLAQESQKF

-182 NAYSLLVEDEKE
+182 NAYGLLVEDEKE

-211 AAGQQG
+211 AADQKGY
-217 WRITLQIPHYLAVL
+217 RITLQIPHYLAVL
-231 QYAQNRKLRETLYH
+231 QYADNRKLRETLYH

-255 FEGKFNNND
+255 FEGKFNNNE
-264 VMRRIVELRA
+264 VMKRIVELRA
-274 QEASLLGYQNYG
+274 TEASLLGYHNYG
-286 EVSLATKMAKSPAEV
+286 EVSLATKMANTPKEV
-301 IAFLRD
+301 VSFLRD

-313 PQAKEDMNEVKTFA
+313 PQAKADMAEVKAFA
-327 KDKLGISDP
+327 KEKLGIEDP

-350 ARYSFSDQE
+350 AQYAFSDQE
-359 VKQYFTLPAVFSG
+359 VKQYFTLPAVFKG
-372 LFGLVQKL
+372 LFGLVQTL
-380 FDIRIVKDT
+380 FNIRIVKDR

-398 FFRIENK
+398 FFRIENAQ
-405 DGEKIAQFYMDLYA
+405 GEKIAQFYMDLYA

-437 LYGTLQTPV
+437 LYGELQTPV

-456 VGGKP
+456 VGDKP

-519 LESLTSHVQTGEKL
+519 IENLTARVQTGEKL
-533 PRTLYDKMLAA
+533 PRSLYDKMLAA

-557 EFGLFDMRLHTEF
+557 EFGLFDMLLHTEF
-570 NPQKDTILGLLSNV
+570 DPTKDSIQSLLLKV

-619 WAEVLSSDAFSL
+619 WAEVLSSDAFAL
-631 FEETGVLNPE
+631 FEETGVLNPQ
-641 TGKKWLNE
+641 TGKKWLDE
-649 VLAVGSSRPAME
+649 VLAVGSSRPAMD
-661 SFIAFRGRAPR
+661 SFIAFRGRAPK

-681 IRPIA
+681 IKPIA

>member
-1 MTMNRLNMNK
+1 MTT
-11 NPLLSITDLI
+11 NPLLSITNLI
-21 DFPSIKPEHVVPGMK
+21 DFPAIKPQHVVPGMK

-118 KAIRESDEYAKLSA
+118 KAIRESDKYAKLSA

-182 NAYSLLVEDEKE
+182 NAYGLLVEDEKE

-264 VMRRIVELRA
+264 VMRRIVELRE
-274 QEASLLGYQNYG
+274 QESSLLGYQNYG

-301 IAFLRD
+301 IAFLLD

-570 NPQKDTILGLLSNV
+570 NPQKDTILGLLSDV

-661 SFIAFRGRAPR
+661 SFITFRGRAPR

>member
-1 MTMNRLNMNK
+1 MST

-21 DFPSIKPEHVVPGMK
+21 DFPAIKPEHVVPGMK
-36 SLIEEAQNTLNVVT
+36 ALIDDAQKTLAVVT

-57 WDDVITPLEKK
+57 WDDVISPLEKK

-88 PELRKA
+88 PKLRKA
-94 YNEALPL
+94 YNEALPI

-118 KAIRESDEYAKLSA
+118 KAIKESSEFKKLSS
-132 VRQRIID
+132 VRQRIIN
-139 EELVDFKLAGAF
+139 EELIDFKLAGAF
-151 LPDDKKTQ
+151 LPEDKKAE
-159 LKSVKEALAQESQKF
+159 LKKVKETLAQESQKF

-182 NAYSLLVEDEKE
+182 NAYGLLIEDEKE

-211 AAGQQG
+211 AAGQKG
-217 WRITLQIPHYLAVL
+217 YRITLQVPHYLAVL

-245 AYVTRASELD
+245 AYVTRASEFD

-264 VMRRIVELRA
+264 VMRRIVQLREE
-274 QEASLLGYQNYG
+274 EAKLLGYKNYG
-286 EVSLATKMAKSPAEV
+286 EVSLATKMADFPEQVVS
-301 IAFLRD
+301 FLRD

-313 PQAKEDMNEVKTFA
+313 PQAKTDMAEVKTFA
-327 KDKLGISDP
+327 KEKLGIEDP

-350 ARYSFSDQE
+350 AQYSFSDQE
-359 VKQYFTLPAVFSG
+359 VKQYFTLPAVFNG
-372 LFGLVQKL
+372 LFGLVQTL
-380 FDIRIVKDT
+380 FNIRIVKDT

-398 FFRIENK
+398 FFRIENEQ
-405 DGEKIAQFYMDLYA
+405 GEKVAQFYMDLYA

-437 LYGTLQTPV
+437 LYGELQTPV

-456 VGGKP
+456 VGDKP

-533 PRTLYDKMLAA
+533 PRALFEKMLAA

-557 EFGLFDMRLHTEF
+557 EFGLFDMLLHTQF
-570 NPQKDTILGLLSNV
+570 NAQKDSILDLLNRV
-584 RKEVAVTH
+584 RKEVAVTQ
-592 QPDYNRFPN
+592 QPAYNRFAN

-631 FEETGVLNPE
+631 FEETGILNPQ

-681 IRPIA
+681 IKPFA

>member
-1 MTMNRLNMNK
+1 M
-11 NPLLSITDLI
+11 NPLLTINDLI

-36 SLIEEAQNTLNVVT
+36 TLIAEAQAVLDNVT
-50 QDSTPAT
+50 KESTPAT
-57 WDDVITPLEKK
+57 WEDVVTPLEKK
-68 TLALSRA
+68 TLTLSRA

-94 YNEALPL
+94 YNEALPI

-118 KAIRESDEYAKLSA
+118 KAIRESEEFKNLSA
-132 VRQRIID
+132 VRQRIVN
-139 EELVDFKLAGAF
+139 EELIDFKLAGAF
-151 LPDDKKTQ
+151 LPKDKKAE
-159 LKSVKEALAQESQKF
+159 LKTVKESLAQESQKF

-182 NAYSLLVEDEKE
+182 NAYGLLVEDEKE

-211 AAGQQG
+211 AADQKGY
-217 WRITLQIPHYLAVL
+217 RITLQIPHYLAVL
-231 QYAQNRKLRETLYH
+231 QYADNRKLRETLYH

-255 FEGKFNNND
+255 FEGKFNNNE
-264 VMRRIVELRA
+264 VMKRIVELRA
-274 QEASLLGYQNYG
+274 TEASLLGYHNYG
-286 EVSLATKMAKSPAEV
+286 EVSLATKMANTPKEV
-301 IAFLRD
+301 VSFLRD

-313 PQAKEDMNEVKTFA
+313 PQAKADMAEVKAFA
-327 KDKLGISDP
+327 KEKLGIEDP

-350 ARYSFSDQE
+350 AQYAFSDQE
-359 VKQYFTLPAVFSG
+359 VKQYFTLPAVFKG
-372 LFGLVQKL
+372 LFGLVQTL
-380 FDIRIVKDT
+380 FNIRIVKDR

-398 FFRIENK
+398 FFRIENAQ
-405 DGEKIAQFYMDLYA
+405 GEKIAQFYMDLYA

-437 LYGTLQTPV
+437 LYGELQTPV

-456 VGGKP
+456 VGDKP

-519 LESLTSHVQTGEKL
+519 IENLTARVQTGEKL
-533 PRTLYDKMLAA
+533 PRSLYDKMLAA

-557 EFGLFDMRLHTEF
+557 EFGLFDMLLHTEF
-570 NPQKDTILGLLSNV
+570 DPTKDTIQGLLLQV

-631 FEETGVLNPE
+631 FEETGVLNPQ
-641 TGKKWLNE
+641 TGKKWLEE

-681 IRPIA
+681 IKPIA

>member
-1 MTMNRLNMNK
+1 MSN
-11 NPLLSITDLI
+11 NPLLSISDLI
-21 DFPSIKPEHVVPGMK
+21 DFPAIKPEHVVPAMK
-36 SLIEEAQNTLNVVT
+36 SLIADAQETLTAVT

-68 TLALSRA
+68 TLSLSRA

-88 PELRKA
+88 PQLRKA
-94 YNEALPL
+94 YNEALPI

-110 QSNLSQKY
+110 QSSLSQKY
-118 KAIRESDEYAKLSA
+118 KAIKESDGFRNLSA
-132 VRQRIID
+132 VRQRIIN
-139 EELVDFKLAGAF
+139 EELIDFKLAGAF
-151 LPDDKKTQ
+151 LPEDKKAE
-159 LKSVKEALAQESQKF
+159 LKTVKETLAQESQKF
-174 SENLLDAT
+174 SENLLDST
-182 NAYSLLVEDEKE
+182 NAYGLLVDDEKE

-199 ADDIASFKETAE
+199 ADDIAAFKETAQ
-211 AAGQQG
+211 AANQEGY
-217 WRITLQIPHYLAVL
+217 RITLQIPHYLAVL

-245 AYVTRASELD
+245 AYVIRASELD
-255 FEGKFNNND
+255 FDGKFNNND
-264 VMRRIVELRA
+264 VMRRIVDLRA
-274 QEASLLGYQNYG
+274 QEARLLGYRNYG
-286 EVSLATKMAKSPAEV
+286 EVSLATKMAKTPEEV
-301 IAFLRD
+301 VAFLRD

-313 PQAKEDMNEVKTFA
+313 PQAKADMAEVKAFA
-327 KDKLGISDP
+327 KDNLGIADP

-350 ARYSFSDQE
+350 ARYAYSDQE
-359 VKQYFTLPAVFSG
+359 VKQYFTLPAVFNG
-372 LFGLVQKL
+372 LFGLVQTL
-380 FDIRIVKDT
+380 FNIRIVKDN

-398 FFRIENK
+398 FFRIETAQ
-405 DGEKIAQFYMDLYA
+405 GEKIAQFYVDLYA

-437 LYGTLQTPV
+437 LYGALQTPV

-456 VGGKP
+456 VGDKP

-490 AASGINGVEWDAVEC
+490 SASGINGVEWDAVEC

-533 PRTLYDKMLAA
+533 PRSLYDKMLAA

-557 EFGLFDMRLHTEF
+557 EFGLFDMLLHTEF
-570 NPQKDTILGLLSNV
+570 DSQKDNILDLLAEV
-584 RKEVAVTH
+584 RKEVAVTK

-649 VLAVGSSRPAME
+649 VLAVGSSRPAMD
-661 SFIAFRGRAPR
+661 SFIAFRGRAPK

-681 IRPIA
+681 IKPIA

>member
-1 MTMNRLNMNK
+1 M
-11 NPLLSITDLI
+11 NPLLSINDLI

-36 SLIEEAQNTLNVVT
+36 ALIAEAQAVLDKVT
-50 QDSTPAT
+50 KESTPAT
-57 WDDVITPLEKK
+57 WEDVITPLEKK

-94 YNEALPL
+94 YNEALPI

-118 KAIRESDEYAKLSA
+118 KAIRESDAFKNLSA
-132 VRQRIID
+132 VRQRIVN
-139 EELVDFKLAGAF
+139 EELIDFKLAGAF
-151 LPDDKKTQ
+151 LPEDKKAE
-159 LKSVKEALAQESQKF
+159 LKKVKESLAQESQKF

-182 NAYSLLVEDEKE
+182 NTYGLLVEDEKE

-199 ADDIASFKETAE
+199 ADDIASFKETAQ
-211 AAGQQG
+211 ATDQKGY
-217 WRITLQIPHYLAVL
+217 RITLQIPHYLAVL
-231 QYAQNRKLRETLYH
+231 QYADNRKLRETLYH

-264 VMRRIVELRA
+264 VMKRIVELRA
-274 QEASLLGYQNYG
+274 REASLLGYHNYG
-286 EVSLATKMAKSPAEV
+286 EVSLATKMANSPQEV
-301 IAFLRD
+301 ASFLRD

-313 PQAKEDMNEVKTFA
+313 PQAKADMAEVKTFA
-327 KDKLGISDP
+327 KEKLGIDDP

-350 ARYSFSDQE
+350 AQYAFSDQE
-359 VKQYFTLPAVFSG
+359 VKQYFTLPAVFKG
-372 LFGLVQKL
+372 LFGLVQTL
-380 FDIRIVKDT
+380 FNIRIVKDT

-398 FFRIENK
+398 FFRIENEK
-405 DGEKIAQFYMDLYA
+405 GEKIAQFYMDLYA
-419 RPNKRGGAWMDND
+419 RANKRGGAWMDND

-437 LYGTLQTPV
+437 LYGELQTPV

-456 VGGKP
+456 VGDKP

-519 LESLTSHVQTGEKL
+519 IENLTSHVQTGEKL
-533 PRTLYDKMLAA
+533 PRSLYDKMLAA

-557 EFGLFDMRLHTEF
+557 EFGLFDMLLHTEF
-570 NPQKDTILGLLSNV
+570 DPAKDSIQGLLLQV

-631 FEETGVLNPE
+631 FEETGVLNPQ
-641 TGKKWLNE
+641 TGKKWLDE
-649 VLAVGSSRPAME
+649 VLSVGSSRPAMD

-681 IRPIA
+681 IKPIA

>member
-1 MTMNRLNMNK
+1 MNT
-11 NPLLSITDLI
+11 LLSINDLI

-36 SLIEEAQNTLNVVT
+36 ALIAEAQAVLDNVT
-50 QDSTPAT
+50 KDSTPAT
-57 WDDVITPLEKK
+57 WEDVITPLEKK

-94 YNEALPL
+94 YNDALPI

-118 KAIRESDEYAKLSA
+118 KAIRESEGFKNLSA
-132 VRQRIID
+132 VRQRIIN
-139 EELVDFKLAGAF
+139 EELIDFKLAGAF
-151 LPDDKKTQ
+151 LPEDKKAE
-159 LKSVKEALAQESQKF
+159 LKKVKESLAQESQKF

-182 NAYSLLVEDEKE
+182 NAYGLLVEDEKE

-211 AAGQQG
+211 AADQKGY
-217 WRITLQIPHYLAVL
+217 RITLQIPHYLAVL
-231 QYAQNRKLRETLYH
+231 QYADNRKLRETLYH

-255 FEGKFNNND
+255 FDGKFNNND
-264 VMRRIVELRA
+264 VMKRIVDLRA
-274 QEASLLGYQNYG
+274 REASLFGYHNYG
-286 EVSLATKMAKSPAEV
+286 EVSLATKMANSPQEV
-301 IAFLRD
+301 VVFLRD

-313 PQAKEDMNEVKTFA
+313 PQAKADMAEVKTFA
-327 KDKLGISDP
+327 KEKLGIDDP

-350 ARYSFSDQE
+350 AQYAFSDQE
-359 VKQYFTLPAVFSG
+359 VKQYFTLPAVFKG
-372 LFGLVQKL
+372 LFGLVQTL
-380 FDIRIVKDT
+380 FNIRIVKDT

-398 FFRIENK
+398 FFRIENEK
-405 DGEKIAQFYMDLYA
+405 GEKIAQFYMDLYT

-437 LYGTLQTPV
+437 LYGELQTPV

-456 VGGKP
+456 VGDKP

-519 LESLTSHVQTGEKL
+519 IENLTSHVQTGEKL
-533 PRTLYDKMLAA
+533 PRALYDKMLAA

-557 EFGLFDMRLHTEF
+557 EFGLFDMLLHTEF
-570 NPQKDTILGLLSNV
+570 NPAKNTIQGLLLQV

-631 FEETGVLNPE
+631 FEETGVLNPQ
-641 TGKKWLNE
+641 TGKKWLDE
-649 VLAVGSSRPAME
+649 VLSVGSSRPAMD

-681 IRPIA
+681 IKPIA

>member
-1 MTMNRLNMNK
+1 MTT
-11 NPLLSITDLI
+11 NPLLSITNLI
-21 DFPSIKPEHVVPGMK
+21 DFPAIKPQHVVPGMK

-182 NAYSLLVEDEKE
+182 NAYGLLVEDEKE

-570 NPQKDTILGLLSNV
+570 NPQKDTILGLLSDV

-601 SFSHIFA
+601 AFSHIFA

-681 IRPIA
+681 IKPIA

>member
-1 MTMNRLNMNK
+1 MSN
-11 NPLLSITDLI
+11 NPLLSINDLI
-21 DFPSIKPEHVVPGMK
+21 DFPAIKPEHVVPAMK
-36 SLIEEAQNTLNVVT
+36 SLIADVQETLTTVT
-50 QDSTPAT
+50 TDSTPAT

-75 WGAVSHLMSVCDE
+75 WGAVSHLMSVRDE

-94 YNEALPL
+94 YNEALPI

-110 QSNLSQKY
+110 QSSLSQKY
-118 KAIRESDEYAKLSA
+118 KAIKESDGFRNLSA
-132 VRQRIID
+132 VRQRIIN
-139 EELVDFKLAGAF
+139 EELIDFKLAGAF
-151 LPDDKKTQ
+151 LPEDKKAE
-159 LKSVKEALAQESQKF
+159 LKTVKETLAQESQKF

-182 NAYSLLVEDEKE
+182 NAYGLLVDDEKE

-199 ADDIASFKETAE
+199 TDDIAAFKETAQ
-211 AAGQQG
+211 AANQEGY
-217 WRITLQIPHYLAVL
+217 RITLQIPHYLAVL

-245 AYVTRASELD
+245 AYVIRASELD
-255 FEGKFNNND
+255 FDGKFNNND
-264 VMRRIVELRA
+264 VMRRIVDLRA
-274 QEASLLGYQNYG
+274 QEARLLGYRNYG
-286 EVSLATKMAKSPAEV
+286 EVSLATKMAKTPEEV
-301 IAFLRD
+301 VAFLRD

-313 PQAKEDMNEVKTFA
+313 PQAKADMAEVKAFA
-327 KDKLGISDP
+327 KDNLGIADP

-350 ARYSFSDQE
+350 ARYAYSDQE
-359 VKQYFTLPAVFSG
+359 VKQYFTLPAVFNG
-372 LFGLVQKL
+372 LFGLVQTL
-380 FDIRIVKDT
+380 FNIRIVKDN

-398 FFRIENK
+398 FFRIENAQ
-405 DGEKIAQFYMDLYA
+405 GEKIAQFYVDLYA

-437 LYGTLQTPV
+437 LYGSLQTPV

-456 VGGKP
+456 VGDKP

-490 AASGINGVEWDAVEC
+490 SASGINGVEWDAVEC

-533 PRTLYDKMLAA
+533 PRSLYDKMLAA

-557 EFGLFDMRLHTEF
+557 EFGLFDMLLHTEF
-570 NPQKDTILGLLSNV
+570 DSQKDNILDLLAEV
-584 RKEVAVTH
+584 RKEVAVTQ

-649 VLAVGSSRPAME
+649 VLAVGSSRPAMD
-661 SFIAFRGRAPR
+661 SFIAFRGRAPK

-681 IRPIA
+681 IKPIA